1 MAGGDQGPGAGGFLG
16 GWLDEI
22 VVELSKLGALPLPE
36 GFADDYSPGTLP
48 VLEAAAIAYL
58 EQGGNADLLVR
69 GLGAYLGEAV
79 LRTAGGH
86 WEWSGYQEGDP
97 VVVVDPVH
105 KAGPVDVCGIV
116 RRALD
121 EATGEVFAEE
131 HGWMEIAAA
140 AQMGKDPSW
149 RPVRVKVR

>member
-1 MAGGDQGPGAGGFLG
+1 M
-16 GWLDEI
+16 DEI
-22 VVELSKLGALPLPE
+22 AIELSKLGALPLPE
-36 GFADDYSPGTLP
+36 GFADDYSAGTLP

-58 EQGGNADLLVR
+58 EQGGNTDLLVR
-69 GLGAYLGEAV
+69 GLGAHLGEAI
-79 LRTAGGH
+79 LCTAGGR
-86 WEWSGYQEGDP
+86 WEWSGCEEGDP

-105 KAGPVDVCGIV
+105 GAGPVDVCGIV

-140 AQMGKDPSW
+140 AQADRDPSW
-149 RPVRVKVR
+149 RPVKEVDGVERPRGRG